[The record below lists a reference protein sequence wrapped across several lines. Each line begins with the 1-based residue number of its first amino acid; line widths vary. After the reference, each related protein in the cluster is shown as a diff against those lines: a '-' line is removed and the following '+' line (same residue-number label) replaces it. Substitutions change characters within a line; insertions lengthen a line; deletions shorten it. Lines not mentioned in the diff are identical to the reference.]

1 MSTSAA
7 VQNVE
12 TAGKANLVR
21 GGITAAIGCYLIWG
35 FLPLYFRAVSHVS
48 PFEVIANRIL
58 WSLILLL
65 LILSLRGTFG
75 NFIRMLGN
83 GKTLLALTGTSTLI
97 AINWLTYVW
106 AVNNEHVVAASL
118 GYFLNPLVNILLGF
132 VILKER
138 LGRFQWIAVGLTA
151 IGVAIMAGSALDTLW
166 ISLALAFSF
175 GFYGLVRKMTA
186 ATALQGLAAETLIL
200 TPPAL
205 AYMAWLAASGS
216 LALGMDV
223 TTTGL
228 LALSGVVTSVP
239 LLLFAVATKRMAYS
253 TLGLVQ
259 FIAPTLQFLLG
270 IFVFGETLNSGQLWS
285 FVLIWAGLVL
295 YTVDSLRQARSAH
308 PSIPAIE

>member
-1 MSTSAA
+1 MSTSAP
-7 VQNVE
+7 VQSVE
-12 TAGKANLVR
+12 TAEKADLAR
-21 GGITAAIGCYLIWG
+21 GGIAAAIGCYLLWG
-35 FLPLYFRAVSHVS
+35 FLPLYFRAVSHVG
-48 PFEVIANRIL
+48 PLEVVANRIL
-58 WSLILLL
+58 WSLVLLL
-65 LILSLRGTFG
+65 VILSLRGTFG

-83 GKTLLALTGTSTLI
+83 RKTLLALTGTSAFI
-97 AINWLTYVW
+97 AINWLTYIW
-106 AVNNEHVVAASL
+106 AVNNGHVLAASL

-166 ISLALAFSF
+166 ISLALGFSF

-216 LALGMDV
+216 LALGADA
-223 TTTGL
+223 TTTAL

-239 LLLFAVATKRMAYS
+239 LLLFAIAAKRMAYS
-253 TLGLVQ
+253 ALGLIQ
-259 FIAPTLQFLLG
+259 YIAPTLQFLLG
-270 IFVFGETLNSGQLWS
+270 ILVFGETLNSGQLWS
-285 FVLIWAGLVL
+285 FALIWTGLVL
-295 YTVDSLRQARSAH
+295 YTADSLRQARSAR